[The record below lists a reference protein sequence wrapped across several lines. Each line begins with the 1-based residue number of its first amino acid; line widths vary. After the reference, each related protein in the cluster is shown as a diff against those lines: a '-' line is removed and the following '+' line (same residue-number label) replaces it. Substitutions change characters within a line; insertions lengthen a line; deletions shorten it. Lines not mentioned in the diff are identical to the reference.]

1 MKGEVL
7 AADTHTAPVVGST
20 TCQSEEWEA
29 LFAEDSPESLEPNY
43 HKVARVLASVK
54 DDHLDLHA
62 EMSMAISAAKAYGG
76 IGTVCQ
82 ALGVSE
88 ATARKTVGFL
98 GLARISISDV
108 RYEPAEDGPL
118 SIIIPVADS
127 PWSEEPEVHD
137 LLAFLKDVP
146 NRCWSRL
153 GNARCL
159 GRWHLRDAVSWAPWS
174 IQGDNREPVI
184 AFPSPIEWLRGN
196 CSGFCCLHEDWLAYE
211 TVGVQAIQPANG
223 DVEFGRELKR
233 LLREQARLPRI
244 LVPKKVAA

>member
-20 TCQSEEWEA
+20 TCQPEEWEA

-54 DDHLDLHA
+54 DEHLDLHA
-62 EMSMAISAAKAYGG
+62 EMSMAISATKAFGG

-88 ATARKTVGFL
+88 AAARTVGFV
-98 GLARISISDV
+98 GISRISISGV

-118 SIIIPVADS
+118 ALVIPVADF
-127 PWSEEPEVHD
+127 PWSEETEVYD

-146 NRCWSRL
+146 QRCWSRL
-153 GNARCL
+153 GNARTL
-159 GRWHLRDAVSWAPWS
+159 GRWHLRDAAWEAAHPVRADR
-174 IQGDNREPVI
+174 QEPVI
-184 AFPSPIEWLRGN
+184 AFPSPIAWLRADCN
-196 CSGFCCLHEDWLAYE
+196 GFCCLNTDWLGYE
-211 TVGVQAIQPANG
+211 TAGVPLIQPA
-223 DVEFGRELKR
+223 DADLDFGRELKR
-233 LLREQARLPRI
+233 HIHEAARLPGVVI
-244 LVPKKVAA
+244 PKPAA